1 MAQNQE
7 PILFINTDSNSF
19 EPGVEITGVVL
30 LRIFEDT
37 NSDALWINIR
47 GKETCAL
54 NELEATKETSVNTI
68 LNSTASLIKWSNC
81 VAAKGDYSFPFRLQ
95 LPDNLPGS
103 FAIRSDIRAKIH
115 YRIKVKMMAG
125 TKPCKATQPIA
136 IRQSI
141 DQQRFTT
148 SHQSTEQVRMLCC
161 INRGQIGIRMKLDK
175 LSYSSTETAKLT
187 VRLDSEAMR
196 QPIYSLQC
204 KLLREA
210 SFFMNGEEV
219 KSTSEEI
226 FNINLDKLPNQESLL
241 GDSGLDVL
249 IPLGEYQQLIQS
261 TSTTYGS
268 LVRCNFLLLVKCM
281 LGVWFAAPYLSAPI
295 IIYNE
300 DTPSVQQWDQ
310 PEHWEPYGTSELV
323 VPLYVIE
330 SISKD

>member
-1 MAQNQE
+1 MATNKE
-7 PILFINTDSNSF
+7 PMLFINTDSNSF
-19 EPGVEITGVVL
+19 EPGAEIIGTVY

-47 GKETCAL
+47 GKETCGL
-54 NELEATKETSVNTI
+54 NELESSKETSVNTI
-68 LNSTASLIKWSNC
+68 LNSTAALIKWGNC
-81 VAAKGDYSFPFRLQ
+81 VAAKGDYSFPFKLQ

-115 YRIKVKMMAG
+115 YRIKVKMMANN
-125 TKPCKATQPIA
+125 KPCKTTQPIA

-141 DQQRFTT
+141 DHERFTT
-148 SHQSTEQVRMLCC
+148 SHSITEQVRLLCC

-175 LSYSSTETAKLT
+175 LAYSSTDTAKLT
-187 VRLDSEAMR
+187 VRLDSEAMN
-196 QPIYSLQC
+196 QPINSLQC

-241 GDSGLDVL
+241 GDTGLDVL
-249 IPLGEYQQLIQS
+249 IPLGDYQQFIQS
-261 TSTTYGS
+261 TSTTSGA

-300 DTPSVQQWDQ
+300 DTPSVKQWDC
-310 PEHWEPYGTSELV
+310 PEDWEPYEASELV